1 MGVAL
6 PPIRPRRAVDLSPQA
21 LLRAGVSG
29 VLAADIGAA
38 ESGRW
43 SLATRA
49 EDLAPGAN
57 RIERVGRK
65 GVVAVVAVMGPIDQR
80 ATWQPCEGMTD
91 GYDTIEAR
99 FRAAVDLVAE
109 AGPGRGRVVQVID
122 SPGGDAA
129 GMAPAVRR
137 MRAYA
142 QRAGVKVESV
152 ADFRA
157 TSAAFA
163 LTLIGD
169 KTHVPRGGR
178 TASIGTVIVRKP
190 IEGAEGVE
198 IFRSGDRKMRPNS
211 VEPLNKED
219 RDDLQQ
225 IVDDSA
231 ADFAALVAEVRGK
244 TAEHW
249 LSLKGASLSGEAA
262 MKAGLVDSTNN
273 AHEVI
278 EMALS
283 DAARADMAEALGLPA
298 SASEAEIRQKA
309 SELRGVEGRLSALE
323 GALATAKAEQ
333 AREAAARMALEEQ
346 TAREKAASEAQAK
359 RAAFA
364 AEVKAACDAGLITP
378 PREAALL
385 AHYEAHGEASARGA
399 LTMIKADAPIVKRE
413 KAGAAPGSSAASA
426 ALTDAQKEHAKAIG
440 VTETEYAATVLGPVK
455 EGA

>member
-1 MGVAL
+1 MSL
-6 PPIRPRRAVDLSPQA
+6 TSPRRAVDLSPVA

-29 VLAADIGAA
+29 VLAADLLAA

-49 EDLAPGAN
+49 EDLAPTAV
-57 RIERVGRK
+57 RTERAGR
-65 GVVAVVAVMGPIDQR
+65 GVVAIVSIMGPIDQR

-109 AGPGRGRVVQVID
+109 GGADRGRVIQVID

-129 GMAPAVRR
+129 GMTAAVRR

-142 QRAGVKVESV
+142 QQAGVRVESV
-152 ADFRA
+152 ADERA

-163 LTLIGD
+163 LALVGNTI
-169 KTHVPRGGR
+169 HVPARGR

-190 IEGAEGVE
+190 VEGADGVE

-225 IVDDSA
+225 IVEDSA
-231 ADFAALVAEVRGK
+231 LEFATLVAEYRGK
-244 TAEHW
+244 TADHW
-249 LSLKGASLSGEAA
+249 LSLRGASLSGEAA
-262 MKAGLVDSTNN
+262 LKAGLVDTNRN

-278 EMALS
+278 EMAMN
-283 DAARADMAEALGLPA
+283 DAAHADMAEALGLPA
-298 SASEAEIRQKA
+298 SASEVEIKTKA
-309 SELRGVEGRLSALE
+309 SELRATGDKLAALE
-323 GALATAKAEQ
+323 GELTKA
-333 AREAAARMALEEQ
+333 RLEAASEAAERMKLEEQ
-346 TAREKAASEAQAK
+346 TARERARIEATAK
-359 RAAFA
+359 RTAFA
-364 AEVKAACDAGLITP
+364 AEVKSACDAGLITP

-399 LTMIKADAPIVKRE
+399 FDMVKASGPIVRPE
-413 KAGAAPGSSAASA
+413 RVGAAPASSEAKAVLTAEQKAHAARIGVSEDLYA
-426 ALTDAQKEHAKAIG
+426 ERLSAQKA
-440 VTETEYAATVLGPVK
+440 
-455 EGA
+455 